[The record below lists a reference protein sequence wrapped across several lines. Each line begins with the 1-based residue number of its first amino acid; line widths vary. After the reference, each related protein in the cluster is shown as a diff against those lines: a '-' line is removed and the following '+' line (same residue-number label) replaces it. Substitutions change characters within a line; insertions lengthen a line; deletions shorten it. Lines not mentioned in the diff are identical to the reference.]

1 MHGGDDYLAG
11 LAQIHTRESLDE
23 RRSLWR
29 QGMASLAAAATDQ
42 QPTPLEGMATEQ
54 LLVSVRVALSA
65 GLVDDLSFLSKPV
78 AAAALFEL
86 AGALPPSP
94 EKRDLGRRVL
104 VALHEGD
111 AATFVTLATALALSS
126 PRQGCLGS
134 AG

>member
-29 QGMASLAAAATDQ
+29 QGMASLAAAAADQ

-54 LLVSVRVALSA
+54 LLASVRVALSA
-65 GLVDDLSFLSKPV
+65 GLVDDLSFLSKPE
-78 AAAALFEL
+78 AAAALFEV

-94 EKRDLGRRVL
+94 AKRDLGRRVL
-104 VALHEGD
+104 VALH
-111 AATFVTLATALALSS
+111 
-126 PRQGCLGS
+126 
-134 AG
+134 